1 MSARWGLPGGA
12 ISVTSKLSFRALHIQ
27 NSRFEGNK
35 EDGFREQVY
44 PDPAVKKE
52 IDRNTV
58 GEWED
63 LYGILPEL
71 HAVNGGA

>member
-1 MSARWGLPGGA
+1 MLPGGA
-12 ISVTSKLSFRALHIQ
+12 IVVTGKLSFRSLHIQ
-27 NSRFEGNK
+27 NTCFMGDKKNEFG
-35 EDGFREQVY
+35 EQVY
-44 PDPAVKKE
+44 PDPAIKKE

-71 HAVNGGA
+71 RSVNGGA